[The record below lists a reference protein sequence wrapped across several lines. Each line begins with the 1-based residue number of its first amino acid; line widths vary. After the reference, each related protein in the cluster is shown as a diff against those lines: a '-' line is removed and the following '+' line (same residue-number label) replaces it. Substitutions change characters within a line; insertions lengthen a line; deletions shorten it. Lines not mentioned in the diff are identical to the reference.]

1 VCAVD
6 CGVVINPKIVEAQM
20 EGGIAF
26 GQTATLKSSITI
38 HKGRV
43 EQSHF
48 NDFTLLRIDEM
59 PSVEVHLVKSN
70 HPPIGIGEA
79 AVPMIAPA
87 VANAIYS
94 ATGKRIR
101 KIPILPDR

>member
-1 VCAVD
+1 
-6 CGVVINPKIVEAQM
+6 M

-26 GQTATLKSSITI
+26 GLTATLKSAITI
-38 HKGRV
+38 RKGRV
-43 EQSHF
+43 EQSNF
-48 NDFTLLRIDEM
+48 DDFTLLQIDEM
-59 PSVEVHLVKSN
+59 PRVEVHLVKSN
-70 HPPIGIGEA
+70 RPPTGIGEA

-101 KIPILPDR
+101 KLPILPENISKG